1 MVENVDIKDNFGNSA
16 VDLTNDNSTPKLLS
30 EFLAS
35 ELVAKNDKGQFLPNN
50 KQLKSLVD
58 IV

>member
-16 VDLTNDNSTPKLLS
+16 VDLVNSKSTPKLLS

>member
-1 MVENVDIKDNFGNSA
+1 MVESVDIKDNLGNPA

-35 ELVAKNDKGQFLPNN
+35 ELVVKNDKGQFLPNN
-50 KQLKSLVD
+50 KQLK
-58 IV
+58 

>member
-30 EFLAS
+30 EILAS
-35 ELVAKNDKGQFLPNN
+35 ELVVKNDKGQFLPNN
-50 KQLKSLVD
+50 KQLK
-58 IV
+58 